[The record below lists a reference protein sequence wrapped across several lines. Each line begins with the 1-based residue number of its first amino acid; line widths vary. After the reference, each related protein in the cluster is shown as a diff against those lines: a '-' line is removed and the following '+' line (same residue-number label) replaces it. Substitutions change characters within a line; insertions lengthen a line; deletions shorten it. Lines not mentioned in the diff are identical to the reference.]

1 MTEDEL
7 RDKIYEHAGTLTED
21 EVLKVEIDGYK
32 MIVIHDNIL
41 IKLEDTW
48 IPLNALLRI
57 LLEK

>member
-1 MTEDEL
+1 MIEDEL

-21 EVLKVEIDGYK
+21 EVLKVDIDGYK
-32 MIVIHDNIL
+32 MIVTHDNL

-57 LLEK
+57 LSEK